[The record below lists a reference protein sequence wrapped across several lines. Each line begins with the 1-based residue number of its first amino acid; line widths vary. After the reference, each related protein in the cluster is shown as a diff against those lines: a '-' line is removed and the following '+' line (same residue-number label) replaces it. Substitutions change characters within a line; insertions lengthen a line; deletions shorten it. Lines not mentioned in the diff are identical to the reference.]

1 MCLYMREKQ
10 PRVAKRDIRVLKCLE
25 ERDGNFRSPSQGTPI
40 VFGEPMI
47 ARPDVPNIESYDK
60 DMFGYDRFTLSGGA
74 IYAKLYEKP
83 DYGNTSR
90 EAIIPAG
97 TEYWLDSFGRE
108 IAATRMII
116 IKDRKEDYEHDKD
129 FALDI
134 LESAPVKNGIRIA
147 DYMLSSG
154 SFVHPEKLG
163 KKAKDVIGR
172 VVGFRNDKPLIAAIE
187 YSVEQWD
194 TQYDS
199 KVGKHYDT
207 SEEALK
213 DDIDGISKMRKYKE
227 NRNENLKAFN
237 YCADYRADKKEEWYF
252 PTLADVTTMLN
263 NTLYINAAVALTGVG
278 EMIDDRWFWTS
289 SECSSD
295 GSWGCYLGGDQVDCG
310 WGGKNYRG
318 RVVPFFASFTDN
330 RKSKRFLDKLKTLWK

>member
-10 PRVAKRDIRVLKCLE
+10 PRVAKRDIRVLKCLDVE
-25 ERDGNFRSPSQGTPI
+25 NGRFTSPSQNTP
-40 VFGEPMI
+40 VTLGELMI
-47 ARPDVPNIESYDK
+47 AKPNTPDISEYYK
-60 DMFGYDRFTLSGGA
+60 DMFGYNRFSLAGGA
-74 IYAKLYEKP
+74 IHAKLYEKP

-116 IKDRKEDYEHDKD
+116 IKDKKEDYEHDKD

-199 KVGKHYDT
+199 KIGEHYDT
-207 SEEALK
+207 PEEALK
-213 DDIDGISKMRKYKE
+213 GDVDGISKMRKYKE
-227 NRNENLKAFN
+227 NKNENLKAFN

-289 SECSSD
+289 SECSSYV
-295 GSWGCYLGGDQVDCG
+295 SWGCGLGDGQVGCCWYLKDG
-310 WGGKNYRG
+310 RH

-330 RKSKRFLDKLKTLWK
+330 RKSKRFLDKLKNLWK

>member
-10 PRVAKRDIRVLKCLE
+10 PRVAKRDIRVLKCLDVE
-25 ERDGNFRSPSQGTPI
+25 DGRFTSPSQNTP
-40 VFGEPMI
+40 VTLGELMI
-47 ARPDVPNIESYDK
+47 AKPDTPDISEYDK
-60 DMFGYDRFTLSGGA
+60 DMFGYNRFSLAGGA
-74 IYAKLYEKP
+74 IHAKLYEKP

-108 IAATRMII
+108 IAATKMII
-116 IKDRKEDYEHDKD
+116 QDKENDDYEHDKE
-129 FALDI
+129 FALEI
-134 LESAPVKNGIRIA
+134 LQSAPVEKGIRLA

-154 SFVHPEKLG
+154 TFIHPENLG

-172 VVGFRNDKPLIAAIE
+172 VVGFRKGNPLIAAIE
-187 YSVEQWD
+187 LYSEQWD
-194 TQYDS
+194 PKYNSQ
-199 KVGKHYDT
+199 VGKFYDT

-213 DDIDGISKMRKYKE
+213 KDTDGISKMRKYKE

-289 SECSSD
+289 SGYSS
-295 GSWGCYLGGDQVDCG
+295 GYSWGCYLCHAQVGCY
-310 WGGKNYRG
+310 WGYKLYRG
-318 RVVPFFASFTDN
+318 SVVPFFASFIDN
-330 RKSKRFLDKLKTLWK
+330 RKNKRFLDKLKALWK